1 MPERPTAIV
10 IGAGMSGLVSAI
22 LLAMH
27 GWRVRVFE
35 RHIKP
40 GGLLHRF
47 SRAGV
52 PFETGFHYCGSI
64 DHDEILG
71 RALAHLGVLDRLAWV
86 PLDHDGFDRIV
97 MPGMSFRV
105 PAGLEAYRAR
115 LVEAFPH
122 ERVGID
128 GYLADLCEAVEHY
141 GLYRFR
147 DIIDTRQFL
156 HWEGVSVDAVVERHV
171 RDPLLRGVL
180 TAQSSL
186 YGVSTHEA
194 PFGLHAVITHHF
206 LQGPWRV
213 RGGGDALAG
222 ALVARL
228 EELGGE
234 VHLRAPVARL
244 VVDEDRRVQGVELE
258 SGERHAASLVFSSL
272 HPRAL
277 LDLIPDEGVVRK
289 AYRTR
294 ILDQRTGL
302 SHFGV
307 YAELAAPVPA
317 LDGCNLYRMSEANPR
332 CILQDIE
339 PDHVP
344 FYFAASPPP
353 TAGADGHPQHTLLL
367 TAALRWENVAPWA
380 ASRWGQRPQA
390 YLDLKATLRDTL
402 LEAFFADHPEVRPLV
417 RRVETST
424 ALSTWHFVRSPQ
436 GAMYGH
442 YHSIPQMGRYR
453 LPQIIRIHNL
463 VQVGQGV
470 FTPGILGATLSAY
483 YGCGYHLGLARLVA
497 ELEAT

>member
-1 MPERPTAIV
+1 MPQRPAAIV
-10 IGAGMSGLVSAI
+10 IGAGMSGLVSGI

-35 RHIKP
+35 RHHKP

-47 SRAGV
+47 SRASV
-52 PFETGFHYCGSI
+52 PYETGFHYCGGI
-64 DHDEILG
+64 DRSQILG
-71 RALAHLGVLDRLAWV
+71 RALAHLGVLDRLDWV
-86 PLDHDGFDRIV
+86 PLDRDGFDRIV
-97 MPGMSFRV
+97 MPGLTFRV

-115 LVEAFPH
+115 LVETFPA
-122 ERVGID
+122 EQAGID
-128 GYLADLCEAVEHY
+128 AYLSDLGAAVEHY

-147 DIIDTRQFL
+147 DTIDTRQFL
-156 HWEGVSVDAVVERHV
+156 HWEGTSVDAVVDRHV

-194 PFGLHAVITHHF
+194 PFGLHAVIIDHF

-234 VHLRAPVARL
+234 VTLRAPVTRL
-244 VVDEDRRVQGVELE
+244 LVDEDRRVQGVELE

-272 HPRAL
+272 HPRVL
-277 LDLIPDEGVVRK
+277 LDLIPEDGVVRK

-294 ILDQRTGL
+294 ICDQRTGL
-302 SHFGV
+302 AHFGV
-307 YAELAAPVPA
+307 YAELTEPLPA
-317 LDGCNLYRMSEANPR
+317 LGGVNLYRMSEADPR

-339 PDHVP
+339 PGHVP

-353 TAGADGHPQHTLLL
+353 AANGEGREQHTLLL

-380 ASRWGQRPQA
+380 DSSWGHRPQA
-390 YLDLKATLRDTL
+390 YLDLKATLRETL
-402 LEAFFADHPEVRPLV
+402 LEAFFADHPEARPLV
-417 RRVETST
+417 GRVEAST

-483 YGCGYHLGLARLVA
+483 YGCGYHLGLARLVE